1 MRVLWQDLRFAAR
14 ILRRNPGFTS
24 LAALSLALGIGVNTA
39 IFTLVRAVLLPPLP
53 VPEAG
58 RLIAI
63 YHQYTRGRQYLSSTS
78 YPDYEYYRD
87 HNQVLSGL
95 MAFARIPMSVRIGEE
110 TEQISGELVTPNYF
124 RLLRLEAVLGRTFL
138 AEDRT
143 AVVIGDRLWRS
154 RFRGDRNV
162 IGRTIR
168 IGRHPFTIA
177 GVAPRGFR
185 GVVLDWGDPPELWV
199 PIAAFREAVP
209 ILPEEMLQFREDDWL
224 LVTGRLKPGVS
235 LAQAQAAI
243 SGLARQLAQAYPK
256 THEYWT
262 AAVLPLSRARFW
274 PEYRN
279 SIAAFLGLLSAVTG
293 VVLLIACFNV
303 ANLLLTR
310 GMKRQREIAVRLALG
325 AGSGRLVRQLITESV
340 LLSVLGGAAGI
351 AVGAWTSA
359 LIRSYP
365 RPFKIPL
372 ALDTRM
378 DLPGLGFALLLA
390 LITGILFGLV
400 PARRAARPDLVSGL
414 KADAA
419 GQGLRGFALRNVL
432 VVAQVALS
440 LVLLIGAGL
449 FVRTL
454 RKAQASDPAFRTGSA
469 VLVTLDL
476 AVAGYPDERGKEFYP
491 QALERVRALPGVDS
505 PVLVWMPPL
514 GNLRGG
520 TDVLPP
526 GASQPV
532 QVNWNIASPGY
543 FRMMG
548 LPLESGRDFDARDK
562 ENAPAVA
569 IVNEVMARQ
578 FWPGENPVGKFL
590 RRADRVSPSP
600 PLRVIGVVRDGHMQ
614 SFREDLRPC
623 FYRPL
628 AQSYVPEMTLIARTP
643 GGPELAVSEIRRELR
658 ILDRELPVTDI
669 ETMHAHLDR
678 ALSQERL
685 TASLLSGL
693 GLLALALAVIGIY
706 GVMSFSVA
714 QRTRE
719 IGIRMALG
727 AQAPAVLAM
736 VLRQAA
742 ILLAA
747 GLAIGWAA
755 AAVVTRYAS
764 SLLYGISPTDPWTF
778 VAVSFVLAT
787 AAAIASYLPARRAAR
802 VDPMVAL
809 RYE

>member
-1 MRVLWQDLRFAAR
+1 MRTLWQDLRFAAR
-14 ILRRNPGFTS
+14 ILRTGFTS
-24 LAALSLALGIGVNTA
+24 LAVLSLALGIGVNTA

-53 VPEAG
+53 VPDAG
-58 RLIAI
+58 RLVAI
-63 YHQYTRGRQYLSSTS
+63 YHRYTRGREYLSSTS

-87 HNQVLSGL
+87 HNRVLSGL
-95 MAFARIPMSVRIGEE
+95 MAFARIPMDVRIGEQA
-110 TEQISGELVTPNYF
+110 EQISGELVTPNYF
-124 RLLRLEAVLGRTFL
+124 SVLRLQAPIGRTFL
-138 AEDRT
+138 AGDST
-143 AVVIGDRLWRS
+143 VAVIGGRLWRT
-154 RFRGDRNV
+154 RFNGDPHV

-168 IGRHPFTIA
+168 IGRHPFTIV
-177 GVAPRGFR
+177 GVAPEAFR
-185 GVVLDWGDPPELWV
+185 GVVLDWGDPPDLWV

-209 ILPEEMLQFREDDWL
+209 ILPAGMLQFRGDDWL
-224 LVTGRLKPGVS
+224 LVTGRLEPGVS
-235 LAQAQAAI
+235 LGQAQAALK
-243 SGLARQLAQAYPK
+243 GLAGQLAQAYPK
-256 THEYWT
+256 TSENWT

-274 PEYRN
+274 PEYRE
-279 SIAAFLGLLSAVTG
+279 SIAAFLGLLAAVTG

-325 AGSGRLVRQLITESV
+325 AGGRRLVRQLTTESV
-340 LLSVLGGAAGI
+340 LLSLVGGAAGI
-351 AVGAWTSA
+351 AVGAWTLA

-372 ALDTRM
+372 AVDTHL
-378 DLPGLGFALLLA
+378 DLPALAFALLLA
-390 LITGILFGLV
+390 LVTGVLFGLV
-400 PARRAARPDLVSGL
+400 PARRATRPDLVASL

-419 GQGLRGFALRNVL
+419 GQGLRGFALRNAL

-454 RKAQASDPAFRTGSA
+454 RKAQTSDPVFRTGRA
-469 VLVTLDL
+469 VLVDLDL
-476 AVAGYPDERGKEFYP
+476 AVAGYKDSRGKQFYA
-491 QALERVRALPGVDS
+491 QALERIRSLPAVES
-505 PVLVWMPPL
+505 PALVWIPPL
-514 GNLRGG
+514 GNMRGG

-526 GASQPV
+526 GASRPL
-532 QVNWNIASPGY
+532 QVNWNIVTPGY
-543 FRMMG
+543 FRTLG
-548 LPLESGRDFDARDK
+548 LPLDRGRDFDARDT
-562 ENAPAVA
+562 EDAPPVA
-569 IVNEVMARQ
+569 IVDEVMARR
-578 FWPGENPVGKFL
+578 FWPGEDPVGKLL
-590 RRADRVSPSP
+590 RRADPQSPA
-600 PLRVIGVVRDGHMQ
+600 LQVIGVVTDGHMQ
-614 SFREDLRPC
+614 TFREAVRPC

-643 GGPELAVSEIRRELR
+643 GGPQPAIAEIRRELR
-658 ILDRELPVTDI
+658 TLDKDLPVTDV

-727 AQAPAVLAM
+727 AEAPVVLAM
-736 VLRQAA
+736 VLRNAA
-742 ILLAA
+742 VLVGA
-747 GLAIGWAA
+747 GLATGWAA
-755 AAVVTRYAS
+755 AVIVTRYAA
-764 SLLYGISPTDPWTF
+764 SLLYGVSPTDPWTF
-778 VAVSFVLAT
+778 AAVTVVLS
-787 AAAIASYLPARRAAR
+787 AAAGVACYLPARRAAR